1 MLGEPYVT
9 LLQPTMIMAVVAK
22 LPTTR
27 AAIRRRLGHSQPLTT
42 VCRRY
47 RVRSAIAGSFQSA
60 PPPVRLVQDWRKMEA
75 PGTRGDKVTAK
86 VRSAENIRA
95 DHVEHIYRL
104 TRSGN

>member
-1 MLGEPYVT
+1 MLGEPSVT

-27 AAIRRRLGHSQPLTT
+27 AAIRRRFGHGQPVST

-47 RVRSAIAGSFQSA
+47 RVRSTIAGSFQSA
-60 PPPVRLVQDWRKMEA
+60 PPPVRVVQDWRKIEA
-75 PGTRGDKVTAK
+75 PGTRGVKVNRQ

-95 DHVEHIYRL
+95 HHPSTY
-104 TRSGN
+104 TA